1 MNRPSQC
8 PDWRA
13 LAVTR
18 DERDERMDDAWFA
31 ALDHLDDGCR
41 ACRDAA
47 YAADPTLVFRRAPAY
62 EPTAAEVTDLAAS
75 VRAMIRADRIEG
87 LPASDFDFLT
97 RTEEPTAESA
107 PVTALPVVRK
117 PALRWR
123 VASLAAGLVALLVGT
138 APAPVDPNE
147 AVPARLEVSAP
158 APAYG
163 TEFVSALVTSGST
176 GDPVEIETLDRP
188 TANVYQFD
196 DPGMDV
202 VLIVDAGLDV

>member
-1 MNRPSQC
+1 MSHRSSRC

-13 LAVTR
+13 LAATR
-18 DERDERMDDAWFA
+18 DERADEAWFA

-47 YAADPTLVFRRAPAY
+47 YSADPTLVFRRAAAY

-75 VRAMIRADRIEG
+75 VRAMIRAGRVEEM
-87 LPASDFDFLT
+87 PASDFDHLT
-97 RTEEPTAESA
+97 RSEEPVAAPAPKAEIA
-107 PVTALPVVRK
+107 VRLNRV
-117 PALRWR
+117 PGWR
-123 VASLAAGLVALLVGT
+123 VASLAAGLVALLVAT
-138 APAPVDPNE
+138 APVGKE
-147 AVPARLEVSAP
+147 STPATLAASAP
-158 APAYG
+158 PAAYG
-163 TEFVSALVTSGST
+163 TEFVSALLTAGGT
-176 GDPVEIETLDRP
+176 PDDPVEIETLDRP